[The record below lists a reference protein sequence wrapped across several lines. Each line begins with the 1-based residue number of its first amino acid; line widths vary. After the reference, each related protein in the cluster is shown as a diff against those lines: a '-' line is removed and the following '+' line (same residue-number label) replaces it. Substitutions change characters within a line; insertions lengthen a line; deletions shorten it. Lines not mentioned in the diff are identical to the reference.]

1 MHLSST
7 GSLTAIEVFK
17 SNSIHQQVV
26 QAFVHCYL
34 IENLANYQKK
44 SKPPKKRLQGN
55 CCISF
60 CIQGTF
66 CDTVPLTLPNPAGF
80 DGDIKVF
87 WDSSRSHRISYTNSC
102 FIRSSYDFNCHF
114 CKNDLTFSASPLSRR
129 YIGFSPSGTWTPFFG
144 TNVIRNSPK

>member
-44 SKPPKKRLQGN
+44 KLNPKNVSRETVAYH
-55 CCISF
+55 F
-60 CIQGTF
+60 VYRDF

-80 DGDIKVF
+80 DGDIKVS